1 MLMDNNTWSI
11 DRIEE
16 NIAILENRTT
26 LELKEV
32 DITLL
37 PNNIKEGSILEFKN
51 DTYTLE
57 LSKEEKIRQEIL
69 EKFQRLRKN

>member
-1 MLMDNNTWSI
+1 MDNTWAI
-11 DRIEE
+11 DRIED

-26 LELKEV
+26 QELKEV

-37 PNNIKEGSILEFKN
+37 PNNIKEGSIVSYEN
-51 DTYTLE
+51 NTYTLE

-69 EKFQRLRKN
+69 ERFQRLRKNS

>member
-1 MLMDNNTWSI
+1 MLMDNNTQSI
-11 DRIEE
+11 DRIED
-16 NIAILENRTT
+16 NTAILENRTT

>member
-1 MLMDNNTWSI
+1 MDNIWSI

-26 LELKEV
+26 QELKEV

-37 PNNIKEGSILEFKN
+37 PNNIKEGSIVSYEN
-51 DTYTLE
+51 NIYTLE

-69 EKFQRLRKN
+69 ERFQRLRKN

>member
-1 MLMDNNTWSI
+1 MDNIWSI

-26 LELKEV
+26 QELKEV

-37 PNNIKEGSILEFKN
+37 PNNIKEGSIVSYEN
-51 DTYTLE
+51 NIYTLE

-69 EKFQRLRKN
+69 ERFQKLRKN

>member
-1 MLMDNNTWSI
+1 MDNNIWAI
-11 DRIEE
+11 DRIED

-32 DITLL
+32 DISLL
-37 PNNIKEGSILEFKN
+37 PNNIKEGSILKFN
-51 DTYTLE
+51 NNIYTLE

>member
-1 MLMDNNTWSI
+1 MLMDNNTYSI
-11 DRIEE
+11 DRIED

-37 PNNIKEGSILEFKN
+37 PNNIKEGSIL
-51 DTYTLE
+51 
-57 LSKEEKIRQEIL
+57 
-69 EKFQRLRKN
+69 

>member
-1 MLMDNNTWSI
+1 MDNIWSI

-26 LELKEV
+26 QELKKV
-32 DITLL
+32 DIALL
-37 PNNIKEGSILEFKN
+37 PNNIKEGSIVSYEN
-51 DTYTLE
+51 NIYALE

-69 EKFQRLRKN
+69 ERFQRLRKN